1 MNESEH
7 EQIQDDSHLVIT
19 DIPGSEQDV
28 RGKASGL
35 ARLLQLP
42 FRRRPS
48 LHRSV
53 LPLTII
59 ASVVVIA
66 LIILGS
72 FAAIRGI
79 TGLAIF
85 GPAPAPTATLY
96 PGDDLFYI
104 QRSPAWGSI
113 FIDGHTYARLPIIGV
128 DQPIQLARGRHLI
141 RWRADPFLTQHC
153 IISVP
158 PDITDTC
165 LYNSSARVNAN
176 LSAWV
181 IRLSLNLNM
190 LPDEQRTAL
199 AQAAQ
204 AALDTLQS
212 TETVRPG
219 EQYADMSASHFMN
232 VAAQPLRA
240 TLHFQLDTNPAAQAS
255 CVAQGTGQA
264 CEFQGVDCRLFC
276 PTPDQAATV
285 SSAQNAWIV
294 LAVMRPFW
302 DYATLDGKVVAT
314 NQPDSTDTNNTLN
327 EYLVELHIM
336 WNGTAWNVSVPG
348 GYTSHATL
356 PGNNTT
362 TLSTG
367 DPACATAL
375 DDIVSMGGYYSPAGG
390 FDPADLRFDSGPKR
404 ADGCL
409 VVETPQQ
416 NTQFS
421 PSFPAIFLLHRF
433 GIILAANDVA
443 HRYLP
448 FLPLA
453 DAYEQKL
460 AQQLAT

>member
-1 MNESEH
+1 MDESEH

-28 RGKASGL
+28 GGKASGFV
-35 ARLLQLP
+35 RLLQLP
-42 FRRRPS
+42 FRRLSPR
-48 LHRSV
+48 RRV

-66 LIILGS
+66 LVMLGS

-85 GPAPAPTATLY
+85 NPAPASTATLY

-104 QRSPAWGSI
+104 LRSPTWGSI
-113 FIDGHTYARLPIIGV
+113 SIDGHTYARLPTIGV
-128 DQPIQLARGRHLI
+128 DAPLQLARGRHLLL
-141 RWRADPFLTQHC
+141 WRANPFLTQHC
-153 IISVP
+153 FISVP
-158 PDITDTC
+158 PDTTDTC
-165 LYNSSARVNAN
+165 LYNSSARVNEN

-181 IRLSLNLNM
+181 IRFSLDLNM
-190 LPDEQRTAL
+190 LPDRQRAAL
-199 AQAAQ
+199 TQATQ

-212 TETVRPG
+212 AETVQPG
-219 EQYADMSASHFMN
+219 EQYADMPANHF
-232 VAAQPLRA
+232 VSTATQALRA
-240 TLHFQLDTNPAAQAS
+240 TLHFQLDTNLAAQAS

-264 CEFQGVDCRLFC
+264 CEFQGIDCRLFC
-276 PTPDQAATV
+276 PMPDQVVTV
-285 SSAQNAWIV
+285 SPAQNTWIV

-302 DYATLDGKVVAT
+302 DYATLDGRIVAT
-314 NQPDSTDTNNTLN
+314 NQPDSTTADNTTN
-327 EYLVELHIM
+327 EYLVELHIT

-367 DPACATAL
+367 DPACASAL
-375 DDIVSMGGYYSPAGG
+375 DDIVSMGGYYSPSGG
-390 FDPADLRFDSGPKR
+390 FNPADLRFDSGPKR

-433 GIILAANDVA
+433 GIILAANDAA

-453 DAYEQKL
+453 DAYEQKV